1 MLYFVGRLHSTRKV
15 RGIYQ
20 CRIPLRLVRE
30 YLRSSCE
37 SHVNLHPNDMS
48 VWDLDD
54 WNPEFPNNDMF
65 SKDTGEML

>member
-20 CRIPLRLVRE
+20 YRIHLQLVKE

-54 WNPEFPNNDMF
+54 
-65 SKDTGEML
+65 